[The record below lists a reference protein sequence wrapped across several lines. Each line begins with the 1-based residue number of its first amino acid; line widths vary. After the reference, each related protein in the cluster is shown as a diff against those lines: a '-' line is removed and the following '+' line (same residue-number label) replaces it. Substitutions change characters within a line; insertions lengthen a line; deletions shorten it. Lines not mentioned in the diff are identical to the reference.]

1 MKKLSIMGLI
11 FGMLSITGC
20 STTTITPIDTNGKND
35 TYYMQ
40 DSSMYDF
47 YVDKATCVEYIL
59 RVGNGGAMTPRLN
72 SDGTLLLNEICLKE
86 KNK

>member
-20 STTTITPIDTNGKND
+20 SVTSITPIDTNGNND
-35 TYYMQ
+35 TYYIQ
-40 DSSMYDF
+40 DSKSYDF
-47 YVDKATCVEYIL
+47 YVDKATCVEYIR
-59 RVGNGGAMTPRLN
+59 RVNNGWMLTPRLN

>member
-11 FGMLSITGC
+11 FGILSITGC
-20 STTTITPIDTNGKND
+20 SANNVTPIDTNGKND
-35 TYYMQ
+35 TYYIQ
-40 DSSMYDF
+40 DSVAYDF
-47 YVDKATCVEYIL
+47 YVDRVTCAEYI
-59 RVGNGGAMTPRLN
+59 RNIHNGGTLTPRLN

>member
-20 STTTITPIDTNGKND
+20 SVTSITPIDTNGKND
-35 TYYMQ
+35 TYYLQ
-40 DSSMYDF
+40 DSSAYDF
-47 YVDKATCVEYIL
+47 YVDKATCVEYI
-59 RVGNGGAMTPRLN
+59 RNVNNGWMLTPRLN

>member
-20 STTTITPIDTNGKND
+20 STTTITPIDTNGNND
-35 TYYMQ
+35 TYYIQ
-40 DSSMYDF
+40 DSKSYDF
-47 YVDKATCVEYIL
+47 YIDKTTCIEYI
-59 RVGNGGAMTPRLN
+59 RMVGTGGALTPRLN